1 MPQKPLSKMTVAE
14 LKPIARQYGI
24 TNYSAIQRGSRALNI
39 SIGSDYRPKDILVS
53 EIIARQYGMTT
64 SAFREVTGVR
74 GVRADVSY
82 SSNQSAINEA
92 GAYFLNQQFDNLAH
106 SQANVYALVH
116 ADPGDMIDKN
126 GNVWR
131 PSIDQNGGTTWINT
145 RTGAPAA
152 NPPPDAEPYSP
163 KVAYDKIREI
173 VRKMNEKKKDPNI
186 PPANIYDDIEEL

>member
-1 MPQKPLSKMTVAE
+1 MTVAE
-14 LKPIARQYGI
+14 LKPIARQLGI
-24 TNYSAIQRGSRALNI
+24 TNYSAIQRGSRALNV
-39 SIGSDYRPKDILVS
+39 SLGTQYTPKNILVS

-64 SAFREVTGVR
+64 HAFRQVTSVR

-82 SSNQSAINEA
+82 SSNQAAINEA

-106 SQANVYALVH
+106 KQANVSALVH

-131 PSIDQNGGTTWINT
+131 PSIDQNGGTTWTNT

-163 KVAYDKIREI
+163 KLAYERIRQI
-173 VRKMNEKKKDPNI
+173 VEKMNEKKNDPNT